1 MYEGVFSPIP
11 DPGAYLAR
19 IGLEPDDYRKSLHQ
33 SFQTHL
39 LNSALRTARQRWMCL
54 SVRI

>member
-19 IGLEPDDYRKSLHQ
+19 IGLEPDDYRKALHPEPLQ
-33 SFQTHL
+33 R
-39 LNSALRTARQRWMCL
+39 SARGTARTRWMCL
-54 SVRI
+54 SARI

>member
-19 IGLEPDDYRKSLHQ
+19 IGLEPDDYRKALHPELPR
-33 SFQTHL
+33 SSGGGAAA
-39 LNSALRTARQRWMCL
+39 SAL
-54 SVRI
+54 S